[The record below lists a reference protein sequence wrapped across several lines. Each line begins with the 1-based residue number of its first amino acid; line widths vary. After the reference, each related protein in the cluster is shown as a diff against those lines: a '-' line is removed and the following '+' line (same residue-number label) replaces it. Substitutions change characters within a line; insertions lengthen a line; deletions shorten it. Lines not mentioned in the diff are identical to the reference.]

1 MRITMLVIGAW
12 LANAALADDSYF
24 PLVEGSTWTYTVNT
38 VSGDKKSS
46 DEETMTA
53 GAPVDLA
60 GSKFVLV
67 GNTDYFTKKDGIYA
81 VGTRSDKEIVPL
93 KEIVKVMP
101 LSPKVGDKWQYKQA
115 DWINTCTVLG
125 QEKLK
130 TPAGEF
136 DTVKIYR
143 VGVGGADG
151 NDRVEETRWAAAG
164 VGIVKT
170 SMTTRRIKEG
180 AVFSEEVVRELKS
193 YKIGSD
199 VTAAANN
206 TPAGNATVESLFAEG
221 EALARKREH
230 RAAIAKYDAAIALD
244 PKAPR
249 PHAFKALSLM
259 ALKDLDAAG
268 KEIDAALA
276 LNPKEF
282 TYHEMAGQLKILQG
296 SIEEGKSLYDKAAA
310 LSPDNAGAVYMDLA
324 AALSLRNDPKLNADI
339 EKSLKKAADANPPS
353 PDALFTLGQSYV
365 NAGRSEGKTYLQRY
379 IEAATKLPEEKR
391 DEKKI
396 RLARQLIRA
405 IEAIKG

>member
-1 MRITMLVIGAW
+1 MRVATILIATWIS
-12 LANAALADDSYF
+12 AASLADPSYF
-24 PLVEGSTWTYTVNT
+24 PLTEGSTWTYSVVTVT
-38 VSGDKKSS
+38 GDQKRVT
-46 DEETMTA
+46 EETLTA
-53 GAPVDLA
+53 GKPVELA
-60 GSKFVLV
+60 GSKVV
-67 GNTDYFTKKDGIYA
+67 PIGEHAYVAREDA
-81 VGTRSDKEIVPL
+81 VHVIGTSSGDKITPL
-93 KEIVKVMP
+93 KESIKVLP
-101 LSPKVGDKWQYKQA
+101 ASPKVGDKWQYKHD

-180 AVFSEEVVRELKS
+180 AVISEEVVRELKS
-193 YKIGSD
+193 YKIGSNAA
-199 VTAAANN
+199 TAANN
-206 TPAGNATVESLFAEG
+206 TPAGPATVESLFAEG

-230 RAAIAKYDAAIALD
+230 RAAIAKYNAAIALD
-244 PKAPR
+244 AKAPR
-249 PHAFKALSLM
+249 PHAFKAMSLM
-259 ALKDLDAAG
+259 ALKEYDDAD
-268 KEIDAALA
+268 KSINAALA

-282 TYHEMAGQLKILQG
+282 TYHEIAGQLKILQG
-296 SIEEGKSLYDKAAA
+296 NIDQGKSLYDKAAA
-310 LSPDNAGAVYMDLA
+310 LSPENAGAVYMDLA
-324 AALSLRNDPKLNADI
+324 AALSMRNDPKLNADI

-353 PDALFTLGQSYV
+353 LDALFTLGQSYV
-365 NAGRSEGKTYLQRY
+365 NAGRAEGKSYLQRY
-379 IEAATKLPEEKR
+379 IDAATKLPDEKR

>member
-1 MRITMLVIGAW
+1 MRIATFLIATWMSAAS
-12 LANAALADDSYF
+12 LAEPSFF
-24 PLVEGSTWTYTVNT
+24 PLSEGSTWTYSVQTVT
-38 VSGDKKSS
+38 GQEKRAS
-46 DEETMTA
+46 EETLTA
-53 GAPVDLA
+53 AKPVELA
-60 GSKFVLV
+60 GSKVVLI
-67 GNTDYFTKKDGIYA
+67 GDYAYAAREDGVHV
-81 VGTRSDKEIVPL
+81 VGTRNNAEIAPL
-93 KEIVKVMP
+93 KESIKVLP
-101 LSPKVGDKWQYKQA
+101 ASPKVGDKWQYKQA

-164 VGIVKT
+164 VGIVKS

-180 AVFSEEVVRELKS
+180 AVVSEEVVRELKS
-193 YKIGSD
+193 YKIGPD
-199 VTAAANN
+199 TAAAAN
-206 TPAGNATVESLFAEG
+206 PAHAGAATVESLFAEG

-365 NAGRSEGKTYLQRY
+365 NAGRAEGKTYLQRY